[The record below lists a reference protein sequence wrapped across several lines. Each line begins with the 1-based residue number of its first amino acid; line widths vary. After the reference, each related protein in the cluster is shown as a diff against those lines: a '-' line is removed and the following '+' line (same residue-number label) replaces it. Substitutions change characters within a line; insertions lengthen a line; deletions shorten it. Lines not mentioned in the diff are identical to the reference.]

1 MNKFWLMFAAGNMA
15 AAGQALQAQ
24 DADNT
29 GKDDVI
35 GTVLV
40 ASGSALQAYAS
51 GSDAG
56 FKRWLKV
63 AADAIYTYLG
73 QAAPQSAQPAT
84 LTAK

>member
-1 MNKFWLMFAAGNMA
+1 MNKFWLMFAAGNMV
-15 AAGQALQAQ
+15 AAGQAMQAQ
-24 DADNT
+24 DADGT

-40 ASGSALQAYAS
+40 ASGSAVQAYAM

-56 FKRWLKV
+56 FKRWLRV

-73 QAAPQSAQPAT
+73 QLPPAPPVVQ
-84 LTAK
+84 

>member
-1 MNKFWLMFAAGNMA
+1 MNKFWLMFAAGNMT

-24 DADNT
+24 DADNS

-35 GTVLV
+35 GSVLV
-40 ASGSALQAYAS
+40 ASGSALQAYAA

-73 QAAPQSAQPAT
+73 LTPQQ
-84 LTAK
+84 

>member
-1 MNKFWLMFAAGNMA
+1 MNKFWLMFAAGNMT

-24 DADNT
+24 DADNS

-35 GTVLV
+35 GSVLV
-40 ASGSALQAYAS
+40 ASGSALQAYAA

-73 QAAPQSAQPAT
+73 LTPQQQ
-84 LTAK
+84 

>member
-1 MNKFWLMFAAGNMA
+1 MNKFWLMFAAGNMQSV
-15 AAGQALQAQ
+15 GQALQAQ
-24 DADNT
+24 DPDST

-40 ASGSALQAYAS
+40 AAGSAIQAYVM
-51 GSDAG
+51 GSEAG

-73 QAAPQSAQPAT
+73 QQVPP
-84 LTAK
+84 TA

>member
-15 AAGQALQAQ
+15 SMGQALQSQ
-24 DADNT
+24 DTDSA

-35 GTVLV
+35 GAVLV

-63 AADAIYTYLG
+63 AADAIYSYLG
-73 QAAPQSAQPAT
+73 LTPPQTTAAPT
-84 LTAK
+84 N

>member
-1 MNKFWLMFAAGNMA
+1 MNKFWLVFAAGNMQA
-15 AAGQALQAQ
+15 VGQALQSQ
-24 DADNT
+24 DPDST

-40 ASGSALQAYAS
+40 AAGGAVQAYAN
-51 GSDAG
+51 GSDVG

-73 QAAPQSAQPAT
+73 LAPQQ
-84 LTAK
+84 

>member
-1 MNKFWLMFAAGNMA
+1 MNKFWLMFAAGNMV

-24 DADNT
+24 DPDGG

-40 ASGSALQAYAS
+40 ASGSALQAYAI
-51 GSDAG
+51 GSETG

-73 QAAPQSAQPAT
+73 LTPPVQP
-84 LTAK
+84 

>member
-1 MNKFWLMFAAGNMA
+1 
-15 AAGQALQAQ
+15 
-24 DADNT
+24 
-29 GKDDVI
+29 
-35 GTVLV
+35 VLV

-73 QAAPQSAQPAT
+73 LTPPQPTQA
-84 LTAK
+84 